1 MIYTSNVINA
11 DYNITRILGT
21 SMERFLRMV
30 LSSAP
35 LFDTD
40 LHTGD
45 VFRVGIQIT
54 VKNVAQTTA
63 FISFEPEFV
72 QLVDSPREVELGA
85 GSFEMETAWLLRAV
99 QPTKATTIRV
109 ECRADDMPQLCEF
122 TVGILPKDEYPQ
134 AGKNNAVIK

>member
-1 MIYTSNVINA
+1 MICTSIPGVP
-11 DYNITRILGT
+11 
-21 SMERFLRMV
+21 MERFVSMV

-35 LFDTD
+35 PFDND

-45 VFRVGIQIT
+45 VFRIGVQIT
-54 VKNVAQTTA
+54 VKNVTQTMA

-109 ECRADDMPQLCEF
+109 ECKADDMPQVSEF
-122 TVGILPKDEYPQ
+122 PVRILLSDKYPK
-134 AGKNNAVIK
+134 AGKNQ